1 MAIEESKI
9 GADSFDQIDDGLLTP
24 RPSSRIGHRFVAI
37 GPASGCGMPIS
48 EGEDTWMIR
57 APIRH
62 GALAPAI
69 SSHTTQ
75 VTVLPK
81 AEFSA
86 TRFCHLRSLVES
98 STAPR
103 VLNRQYGTIVPSWR
117 NSSDNAG
124 SGT

>member
-9 GADSFDQIDDGLLTP
+9 GADSFDQIDGGLLNP
-24 RPSSRIGHRFVAI
+24 RPSFWIGHRMVAI
-37 GPASGCGMPIS
+37 GPASVGGLPIS

-69 SSHTTQ
+69 SSRTTQ
-75 VTVLPK
+75 VTVLLK

-98 STAPR
+98 STAPAFST
-103 VLNRQYGTIVPSWR
+103 GDTAP
-117 NSSDNAG
+117 
-124 SGT
+124 

>member
-9 GADSFDQIDDGLLTP
+9 GAESFDQIDGGLLHP
-24 RPSSRIGHRFVAI
+24 RPSSWIGHRVVAL
-37 GPASGCGMPIS
+37 GPGSVGGLPIS

-75 VTVLPK
+75 VTVLLK

-98 STAPR
+98 SRAPAFSTGNTAP
-103 VLNRQYGTIVPSWR
+103 
-117 NSSDNAG
+117 
-124 SGT
+124 

>member
-1 MAIEESKI
+1 MAVEESQI
-9 GADSFDQIDDGLLTP
+9 GAESFDQIDGGLLDL
-24 RPSSRIGHRFVAI
+24 RPSSWIGHRVVAL

-48 EGEDTWMIR
+48 EGRDTWMIR

-75 VTVLPK
+75 VTVLLK

-98 STAPR
+98 STAPAFSTG
-103 VLNRQYGTIVPSWR
+103 NTSP
-117 NSSDNAG
+117 
-124 SGT
+124 